1 MPRKKSRP
9 ISNQKR
15 KSLLNAYEEAFQ
27 NLPKNHPLR
36 KARRKRRGESRGKL
50 TKIKDGSFF
59 NRFSGT
65 DKKYPGP
72 HYQGKVGPR
81 GEGGQGT
88 KDRMPGTRPTP
99 NNKRH
104 HPEQGKD
111 TYIPTPF
118 DKKKGKGY
126 I

>member
-27 NLPKNHPLR
+27 NLPTNHPLR

-50 TKIKDGSFF
+50 TKIKDGTFEDRWEAYS
-59 NRFSGT
+59 
-65 DKKYPGP
+65 DPKYTGP
-72 HYQGKVGPR
+72 NYQGRVGK
-81 GEGGQGT
+81 GGKAGKGT
-88 KDRMPGTRPTP
+88 KDRMPGTSPPPPGR
-99 NNKRH
+99 KRL
-104 HPEQGKD
+104 PKKGD
-111 TYIPTPF
+111 YYIPTPF